1 MPVATANASHHK
13 TPNPVSGR
21 LDAGLVILPLFLLGF
36 LLARFAAPIFAL
48 LPPCLFRAA
57 FGLPCPSCGATRA
70 GLALARGE
78 LLAALVYQPLFA
90 LCLVVLFFWSLLRL
104 FEIFSG
110 KALREKFL
118 AKIGVTTERRAIN
131 LRQRAKWLAIGAI
144 ILNWLYLIISELLRK
159 P

>member
-57 FGLPCPSCGATRA
+57 LGLPGPSCGATRA

-78 LLAALVYQPLFA
+78 PLAALVYQPLFVIG
-90 LCLVVLFFWSLLRL
+90 LGVLSIWSLLRL

-110 KALREKFL
+110 KALMEKFL
-118 AKIGVTTERRAIN
+118 AKIGVTTDRREIN
-131 LRQRAKWLAIGAI
+131 LRQRVRGLMIGAI
-144 ILNWLYLIISELLRK
+144 MLNWLYLIISEL
-159 P
+159 